1 MSAPTGLVDPPKVV
15 KQSAG
20 LLHAFSPNKIL
31 SRTAMNIIVAVQVA
45 IFLLLWTFS
54 AFAVLP
60 KPLEVLNSIRE
71 LWFNQG
77 LGQELITSVTLNLEA
92 VAISSVISIGLA
104 YLTVMPFFRPLVNA
118 LGKGRF
124 LSMAGFTLV
133 FTLIVG
139 GGHPLKLSLLVF
151 AMTVFFVTS
160 MAAVVSEIPKADFD
174 YARTLRMSEWR
185 VVWEVVVLGTA
196 DKAFEVLRQNAAIGW
211 MMLTLVEGIYRG
223 EGGIGAL
230 LLNQQKFFKMSEVFG
245 IQIIILI
252 VGLFQDV
259 IIGFV
264 RRQVCPYAV
273 LTLERK

>member
-1 MSAPTGLVDPPKVV
+1 M
-15 KQSAG
+15 
-20 LLHAFSPNKIL
+20 HAFSPNKFL
-31 SRTAMNIIVAVQVA
+31 SAGAMNIIVATQVA
-45 IFLLLWTFS
+45 IFLLIWSFS
-54 AFAVLP
+54 SFTVLP
-60 KPLEVLNSIRE
+60 KPLEVFQSIGK
-71 LWFNQG
+71 LWQGQG
-77 LGQELITSVTLNLEA
+77 LGQELMSSISLNMEA
-92 VAISSVISIGLA
+92 VAISSVISVGAA
-104 YLTVMPFFRPLVNA
+104 YLTVMPFFRPLVSA

-160 MAAVVSEIPKADFD
+160 MASVVSEIPKAEFD
-174 YARTLRMSEWR
+174 YARTLRMKEWR

-211 MMLTLVEGIYRG
+211 MMLTMVEGIYRG
-223 EGGIGAL
+223 EGGVGAM
-230 LLNQQKFFKMSEVFG
+230 LLNQQKYFRMSEVFA

-252 VGLFQDV
+252 VGLCQD
-259 IIGFV
+259 ILIGAL
-264 RRQVCPYAV
+264 RRFLCPYSA